1 MTVPWAERR
10 SNQSILK
17 EIDPD
22 YSLERLMLNLKLQY
36 FGHLMGRVDSLQKTL
51 MPGKIEGKRRREWQ
65 RMRWLYNII
74 NSMDQNLIKLQE
86 TVEGRGAWSWRHKE
100 WTQLSD
106 CITAIRQMFAVWL
119 DKVPRG
125 QEDWKIK
132 FLSKER
138 KPRI

>member
-1 MTVPWAERR
+1 MQRA
-10 SNQSILK
+10 
-17 EIDPD
+17 
-22 YSLERLMLNLKLQY
+22 YSLK
-36 FGHLMGRVDSLQKTL
+36 KTL
-51 MPGKIEGKRRREWQ
+51 LPGKIEGKRRREWQ

-125 QEDWKIK
+125 QEDWKTK